1 MDTMR
6 SSNKGHPV
14 TPRDES
20 AIELVGL
27 CRAILAWLIQMNK
40 EGSYPY
46 DSIQTSRSN
55 QLGKMK
61 ISLNE
66 CLNKIDENFEKE
78 FWIDESNTLEY
89 VNRKQIYKDTINS
102 SFKWTDFQ
110 LRPSFLVAAV
120 VVSFFLHFLFVIFLF
135 IFNELQYLI
144 HRRNIAFV

>member
-6 SSNKGHPV
+6 SNNKGHLV
-14 TPRDES
+14 LPRDES

-27 CRAILAWLIQMNK
+27 CRAILAWFIQMNK
-40 EGSYPY
+40 EESYPY
-46 DSIQTSRSN
+46 DSIKTSRNN

-61 ISLNE
+61 ILLSE

-78 FWIDESNTLEY
+78 FWIDESNTSEY

-120 VVSFFLHFLFVIFLF
+120 VLRFFFAFFVCYFF
-135 IFNELQYLI
+135 IYF
-144 HRRNIAFV
+144 